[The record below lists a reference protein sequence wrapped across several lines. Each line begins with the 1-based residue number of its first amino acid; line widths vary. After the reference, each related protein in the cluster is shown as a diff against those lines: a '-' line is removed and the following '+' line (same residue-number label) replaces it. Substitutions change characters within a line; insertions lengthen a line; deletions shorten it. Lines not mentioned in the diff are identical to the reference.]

1 MTAGGALYT
10 WGQAEAQYP
19 GSHFPGKGLGNDD
32 LALNKL
38 VPTLVPGR
46 LLGGARDGRCHELR
60 EELALASA
68 MGTHERLGG
77 GCYASKIQQ

>member
-1 MTAGGALYT
+1 LALLSAAVTAGGALYT

-46 LLGGARDGRCHELR
+46 LLGGCWVAR
-60 EELALASA
+60 A
-68 MGTHERLGG
+68 TGG
-77 GCYASKIQQ
+77 ATSCARNSR